1 MSIAHSTMLLVT
13 LVFVLTTRGIA
24 LDFSAAG
31 RSGPRTDISS
41 PISSP
46 PVNRPSSMLF
56 GQSFR
61 NVSEGA
67 DITTEPRKTG
77 ASIRHFDTIGDS
89 IQSAPATPT
98 GVPKA
103 WQINSPSPLAHYE
116 PPLPDEPSHRDKNSS
131 IDEESASRFV
141 GMEELDD
148 EFLIMEDESEMVAN
162 RYLTPLSNVEE

>member
-1 MSIAHSTMLLVT
+1 MLLVT

-31 RSGPRTDISS
+31 RSGLRTDISS
-41 PISSP
+41 PIISSP
-46 PVNRPSSMLF
+46 PVKRPSSMLF

-61 NVSEGA
+61 NVSERA
-67 DITTEPRKTG
+67 DTTTEPRKTG
-77 ASIRHFDTIGDS
+77 ASIRHFDTLGDS

-98 GVPKA
+98 GAPKA

-116 PPLPDEPSHRDKNSS
+116 PPLPDEPGHQDRNSS
-131 IDEESASRFV
+131 IDEESASRFA
-141 GMEELDD
+141 GAEELDD
-148 EFLIMEDESEMVAN
+148 KFLIMEDESEMVAN